1 VSAFADALLS
11 VIKEQHAVFRE
22 TVRDLGEPD
31 LHWTPGEDT
40 NSLAM
45 LISHICESEGRILRI
60 AIEGEYRDPEELAA
74 TRQKAFDAGQRLAA
88 ADLLALLDAADREV
102 GRVLAALDSTDLGAI
117 RTHRGTEGTAAF
129 WVARVV
135 AHLGEH
141 AGNALL
147 TRQLLD
153 ARRSA

>member
-1 VSAFADALLS
+1 MSAFADALLT
-11 VIKEQHAVFRE
+11 VIKEQHAAFRE
-22 TVRDLGEPD
+22 TVRGLGEPE

-60 AIEGEYRDPEELAA
+60 AIEGERRDPEELAA
-74 TRQKAFDAGQRLAA
+74 TRQKAFDDGQRFAA
-88 ADLLALLDAADREV
+88 DDLLALLDGADREAE
-102 GRVLAALDSTDLGAI
+102 RVLAALDHTDPSAV

-135 AHLGEH
+135 AHVGEH

-153 ARRSA
+153 ARSTP